1 MRRETAVCHLSLDPC
16 VSLSACVCA
25 IKLGL
30 MISSS
35 VSLSKL
41 PNLSEPLFS

>member
-1 MRRETAVCHLSLDPC
+1 MRRETAVCHLSLGPC
-16 VSLSACVCA
+16 VCLSVCICA

-35 VSLSKL
+35 VSFLEQVTQSL
-41 PNLSEPLFS
+41 